1 MDPTN
6 RQLYDSVLQRM
17 KETGV
22 AAELRASNVSVIDK
36 AEPAH
41 TPSRPQKLQSLLLS
55 ALVALTGGVSLAF
68 LLEYLDNTLKTPQEV
83 ERYLRLP
90 NLAVVPDFLSLDEQ
104 RHAPQKLPPLPPRG
118 QAF

>member
-1 MDPTN
+1 VDPTN

-41 TPSRPQKLQSLLLS
+41 TPSKPKKLQSLLLS
-55 ALVALTGGVSLAF
+55 ALVALTGGVSF
-68 LLEYLDNTLKTPQEV
+68 G
-83 ERYLRLP
+83 
-90 NLAVVPDFLSLDEQ
+90 LSLRIFGQHLENPAGS
-104 RHAPQKLPPLPPRG
+104 RALPSPT
-118 QAF
+118 